1 MELRRTFEE
10 VPDLK
15 LVYVLPDNQWNEKST
30 LFVESNRMRNRILF
44 AVDPGSTAVDLLG
57 LRRENP
63 EPIEEGVP
71 HPATFLI
78 DRDGIVRFADVR
90 EDFHIWIDSGF
101 VREALAAIP

>member
-1 MELRRTFEE
+1 MELRKTFEE

-15 LVYVLPDNQWNEKST
+15 VVYVLPDNQWNDKST

-44 AVDPGSTAVDLLG
+44 ALDPDSTAVDLLG

-63 EPIEEGVP
+63 EPIEDGVP

-78 DRDGIVRFADVR
+78 DRQGMVRFADVR
-90 EDFHIWIDSGF
+90 EDVHIWIDSGF
-101 VREALAAIP
+101 VRKALDAIP